1 MRNRM
6 IRGTGRA
13 ALVIGL
19 LMALAGC
26 VVEPAYA
33 PGPYAYGHPY
43 HHWGY
48 DHEYYR

>member
-26 VVEPAYA
+26 VVEAGH
-33 PGPYAYGHPY
+33 GPHYGHAY
-43 HHWGY
+43 HGY
-48 DHEYYR
+48 YGHDR